1 MHTTQAGRHVLPN
14 ATADSPPSVAFYAV
28 ADAKFFPGL
37 AAMLNSLRL
46 VGHTEPIFVVDAGL
60 TAAQRK
66 ALVPHATVLPATA
79 GDAAVFLAPAGPLR
93 RPAEVMVLIDAD
105 IIVTRPLTKLIEEA
119 RTGHVVGIV
128 NEPPNHDRWFP
139 EWSEVLGLGPVRRQP
154 YLCAGLIVLS
164 QASAGR
170 LLQPWLEG
178 QAAIGLTGTRY
189 GSARL
194 NDPFY
199 FADQDVLNA
208 LLGSTFEAS
217 EIIPVDYR
225 LGPFP
230 PFRGLTIVDPKT
242 LACRYDD
249 LQQPYLLHHV
259 MNKPWL
265 RRTPTNAYSRLMSR
279 LLLEPDVAVSVPAH
293 ELPLRLRS
301 GATATLA
308 RWESTAVAVTR
319 MQLRR
324 QLGRFGIRTR
334 LREWRAREST
344 IG

>member
-1 MHTTQAGRHVLPN
+1 
-14 ATADSPPSVAFYAV
+14 
-28 ADAKFFPGL
+28 
-37 AAMLNSLRL
+37 MLNSLRL
-46 VGHTEPIFVVDAGL
+46 VGHTEPLFVVDAGL
-60 TAAQRK
+60 TAAQRN
-66 ALVPHATVLPATA
+66 ALAPHATVLPATA
-79 GDAAVFLAPAGPLR
+79 GDAAVFLAPAGPLQ

-105 IIVTRPLTKLIEEA
+105 IIVTRPLTQLIEEA

-128 NEPPNHDRWFP
+128 NEPPNHERWFP
-139 EWSEVLGLGPVRRQP
+139 EWSEVLGLGLVRRQP
-154 YLCAGLIVLS
+154 YLCAGLIVFD
-164 QASAGR
+164 QASADR

-208 LLGSTFEAS
+208 LLGSTFEAG
-217 EIIPVDYR
+217 EIVPVDYR

-242 LACRYDD
+242 LDCRYDD
-249 LQQPYLLHHV
+249 LQRPYLLHHI

-279 LLLEPDVAVSVPAH
+279 LLLEPDVAVPVPAH

-301 GATATLA
+301 GPTATLA

-319 MQLRR
+319 MQVRR
-324 QLGRFGIRTR
+324 QLGRYGIRTR
-334 LREWRAREST
+334 LREWRARGST
-344 IG
+344 IS